1 MNLIV
6 TKQIVLFMILLNV
19 SLCLFQKPLLK
30 KINSN
35 NEIRFLQDSVG
46 FTDTTEP
53 STEEPTEASSG
64 NQTLDTTEPSTEE
77 PTEASSGNQTLDTT
91 EPSTE
96 EPTEASSGNQT
107 LPETPIHK
115 SSSGLST
122 GGILAIAIPAGVAL
136 LGVAAAAALCKGG
149 VPPQPTFTP
158 PSLPPPTFVDTTINK
173 LNVVPELPPQQPII
187 QPQPIVNPPP
197 QIQPPPQPQP
207 IPKPIRP
214 NYPINKI
221 EPPAINRAFQPL
233 YTVQQPIQQPMQMVP
248 VQQVQMVPVQQVEMV
263 PVQEIVPV
271 QQMVPMQQVVGN
283 AGQVIQ
289 GAQIPVND
297 SNLGF
302 SVSNLI

>member
-35 NEIRFLQDSVG
+35 NEIRFLHGSDDI
-46 FTDTTEP
+46 TDNPEA

-64 NQTLDTTEPSTEE
+64 NQTF
-77 PTEASSGNQTLDTT
+77 
-91 EPSTE
+91 
-96 EPTEASSGNQT
+96 
-107 LPETPIHK
+107 PETPIHK

-158 PSLPPPTFVDTTINK
+158 PSLPPPNFIDTSLDK
-173 LNVVPELPPQQPII
+173 FNVVPELPPQQPI
-187 QPQPIVNPPP
+187 
-197 QIQPPPQPQP
+197 PQPQP
-207 IPKPIRP
+207 IIQPPPEIKPVEIPKAIRP
-214 NYPINKI
+214 NYPINKL
-221 EPPAINRAFQPL
+221 EPPAVNRAFQPL
-233 YTVQQPIQQPMQMVP
+233 YTIQQPIQQPMQMTP
-248 VQQVQMVPVQQVEMV
+248 VQQVQMVPVPQVEMV
-263 PVQEIVPV
+263 PYQEVVPV
-271 QQMVPMQQVVGN
+271 QQVVPIQQGVVDSLPHITPVEEVGQVTGQV
-283 AGQVIQ
+283 GQVIQ
-289 GAQIPVND
+289 GAQIPGNS
-297 SNLGF
+297 SNMGF